1 MEESEKIS
9 SEDFVRAVQM
19 LDGVAEP
26 GGAVWRMLIHPEVW
40 ANMRATFIEII
51 DDWNS
56 WYRIIMYLRGWR
68 QSDIDDLHVALVRGW
83 GQ

>member
-1 MEESEKIS
+1 MEEDEKIS

-19 LDGVAEP
+19 LKDAPKGDLWLPV
-26 GGAVWRMLIHPEVW
+26 HPEAW
-40 ANMRATFIEII
+40 AGLRVTFIEII
-51 DDWNS
+51 DNWNS

-68 QSDIDDLHVALVRGW
+68 QSDIDNLHVTLVRAW